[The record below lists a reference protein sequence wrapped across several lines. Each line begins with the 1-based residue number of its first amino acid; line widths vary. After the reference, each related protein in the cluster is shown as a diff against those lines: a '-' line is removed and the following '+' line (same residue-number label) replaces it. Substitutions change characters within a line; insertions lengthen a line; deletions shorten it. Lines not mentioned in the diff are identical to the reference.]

1 MRVVASTV
9 YNWDLIWQY
18 RSQLL
23 AAVWVAI
30 KVALTALTISVVLGM
45 LFAIWRMARPAISW
59 PAALYI
65 NVFRGMPALVS
76 GIWVYF
82 GWSLVV
88 GIRLSVFQAAVIAL
102 VLLYSAYLAEIFRA
116 ALTAVPRGQ
125 REAGNALGMTRPYV
139 FLEVVLPQAAK
150 IAIPNVGSMLIGMVK
165 DTSTFV
171 VIGLVEVVYVTES
184 VTATTY
190 EPFVMYSAAAGLY
203 VVVAFAIDF
212 IFRILERL
220 IGGRPTGRVALLIT
234 SRKRRRLEALAAAT
248 SSPAG
253 DAVAI

>member
-1 MRVVASTV
+1 MRFVASTV
-9 YNWDLIWQY
+9 YHWGLIWQY
-18 RSQLL
+18 RSELL
-23 AAVWVAI
+23 SAVWVAI
-30 KVALTALTISVVLGM
+30 EVALTALSISVLVGM
-45 LFAIWRMARPAISW
+45 VFAVWRMARPAFSW

-82 GWSLVV
+82 GWSLVL

-116 ALTAVPRGQ
+116 ALTAVPKGQ
-125 REAGNALGMTRPYV
+125 REAGNALGMTRAYV
-139 FLEVVLPQAAK
+139 FLEVITPQAAK

-190 EPFVMYSAAAGLY
+190 EPFVMYTAAAALY
-203 VVVAFAIDF
+203 VAVAFAIDF
-212 IFRILERL
+212 VFRILERL
-220 IGGRPTGRVALLIT
+220 IGGRPSGRIALFIT
-234 SRKRRRLEALAAAT
+234 ARKRRRLEALAAVIP
-248 SSPAG
+248 PAG
-253 DAVAI
+253 DTLAI